1 MGTFQIPD
9 LEPLLPELVETVVT
23 PLFEEETNLY
33 MQFLAGEG
41 DDINGRGKR
50 ITDYISPNESGNFF
64 SEAGNYAVPGKEE
77 FAEMRVYPTRSSFGL
92 EWSGDVLD
100 SWKTA
105 SDVIDGMSDKLK
117 RATSAYK
124 KFLQRYLFGIGDGA
138 LGVIATAGVAGSV
151 ITFSTTVADGSTKG
165 ATYIKKRQ
173 RVHWYTSAGVQ
184 KVTTNPLS
192 TVVSKTSS
200 VVTFD
205 VVPSN
210 PLVATDIAVPE
221 GSFNKA
227 FHGIKHLISSA
238 NTMLQG
244 QLRSTYPQLKSQEID
259 AAGANVTVALLSK
272 TKAAQKFLAAED
284 ASAIMLLSSVAQK
297 NLYERQGF
305 NLIRLQQGDKFT
317 GTLAGHNGVGHLDSD
332 WKDCPD
338 CDEDRIYGMGR
349 RAIRR
354 YELKPFGF
362 YNYDGQ
368 NFVRKGAGGANSD
381 AITGWLG
388 VKTELGILNPQE
400 CFVIKGL
407 SITDAPTAV
416 SALAY

>member
-23 PLFEEETNLY
+23 PLFEQETNLY
-33 MQFLAGEG
+33 MQFLEGEG
-41 DDINGRGKR
+41 QDINGRGKR

-64 SEAGNYAVPGKEE
+64 AEAGTYAVPGKEE

-105 SDVIDGMSDKLK
+105 ADVIDGMSDKLS
-117 RATSAYK
+117 RATTAYK
-124 KFLQRYLFGIGDGA
+124 KFLQRYIFGDGTGA
-138 LGVIATAGVAGSV
+138 LGTIATGGVAGAV
-151 ITFSTTVADGSTKG
+151 ITFSTLFSDGSTKG
-165 ATYIKKRQ
+165 ASYIKKRQ
-173 RVHWYTSAGVQ
+173 RVAWFTAAGAA
-184 KVTTNPLS
+184 KVATNPVS

-205 VVPSN
+205 VVPSD

-227 FHGIKHLISSA
+227 FHGLKSLISSA

-244 QLRSTYPQLKSQEID
+244 LLRGTLPQLKSQEIN
-259 AAGANVTVALLSK
+259 ANGANITVALVSK
-272 TKAAQKFLAAED
+272 TKAAQKYLAAQD
-284 ASAIMLLSSVAQK
+284 AANITMLSSIAQK
-297 NLYERQGF
+297 NLYERQGY
-305 NLIRLQQGDKFT
+305 NLIRTQQGQKFT
-317 GTLAGHNGVGHLDSD
+317 GEVTGVGHLGSD
-332 WKDCPD
+332 WQDVTD
-338 CDEDRIYGMGR
+338 CDEDRLYLYGKT
-349 RAIRR
+349 AIKR
-354 YELKPFGF
+354 YELKKFGF

-368 NFVRKGAGGANSD
+368 NFVRKGIGGANSD

-400 CFVIKGL
+400 CAVIKNL

-416 SALAY
+416 NTLAY